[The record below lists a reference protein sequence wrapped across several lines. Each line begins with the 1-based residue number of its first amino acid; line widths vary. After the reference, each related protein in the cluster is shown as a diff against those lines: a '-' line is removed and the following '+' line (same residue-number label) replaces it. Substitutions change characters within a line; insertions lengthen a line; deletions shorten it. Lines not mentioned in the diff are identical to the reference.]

1 MAKRGTQIDRT
12 GPRAP
17 GRPGRP
23 VGISTMPRPVPRAA
37 NANRAPLRAKLRT
50 AAAILTVL
58 AGAALLTWLFS

>member
-1 MAKRGTQIDRT
+1 VAKRGAQIDRT

-23 VGISTMPRPVPRAA
+23 IGISTMPRQVPRAA
-37 NANRAPLRAKLRT
+37 NANRAPLRVKLRT
-50 AAAILTVL
+50 AAAIAAVL

>member
-1 MAKRGTQIDRT
+1 MAKRGAQIDRT

-23 VGISTMPRPVPRAA
+23 VGISTMPRQVPRAA
-37 NANRAPLRAKLRT
+37 NANRAPLRVKLRT
-50 AAAILTVL
+50 AAAIAAVL